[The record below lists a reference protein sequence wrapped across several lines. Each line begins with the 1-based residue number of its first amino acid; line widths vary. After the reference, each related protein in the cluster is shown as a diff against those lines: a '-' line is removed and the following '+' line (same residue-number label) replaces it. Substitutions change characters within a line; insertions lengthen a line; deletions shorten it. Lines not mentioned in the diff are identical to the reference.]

1 LNGWWF
7 PDAISQHA
15 LGFDVQFNRTLVA
28 AGIIFIAAQC
38 ALIAIAWR
46 FRSRGRP
53 AAARPKP
60 TSSRIEIVWTSAT
73 ALLFLGLLAMGG
85 HVWAGVQFTPA
96 PPNAEVIEVLS
107 RQFAWNFRYPG
118 RDGRFGRTD
127 IRLIDDAANNPF
139 GLDENDS
146 AAKDDLVSATLRI
159 PVGRPVKLILIS
171 RDVIHSFFV
180 RELRLK
186 QDLVPGM
193 KIPLHSQAEKTGTF
207 EVPCSE
213 LCGLGHFQMRTT
225 VTVMPPADYE
235 SWKRGQTQ

>member
-1 LNGWWF
+1 MNGWWF
-7 PDAISQHA
+7 PDAISRHA
-15 LGFDVQFNRTLVA
+15 LGFDLQFDRTLLA

-38 ALIAIAWR
+38 ALVAIAWR
-46 FRSRGRP
+46 FRSRSRSTG
-53 AAARPKP
+53 ARAKP
-60 TSSRIEIVWTSAT
+60 TSSRIELVWTAAT

-107 RQFAWNFRYPG
+107 KQFAWNFRYPG

-139 GLDENDS
+139 GLDENDPAS
-146 AAKDDLVSATLRI
+146 KDDLVSATLRI
-159 PVGRPVKLILIS
+159 PVGRPVKLMLTS

-193 KIPLHSQAEKTGTF
+193 KIPLHFQAEKTGTF

-235 SWKRGQTQ
+235 SWKRGQTR